1 MRFQDHGGL
10 ESEAPYQS
18 CTLRRFICHM
28 ILYIYI
34 YIQLYAHSSSQ
45 QQPTTKTPHI
55 PICIYAQFSPIL
67 IVTCLFRKSCF
78 GPKYREL
85 EVGTFAVMF
94 PHRSLGSQ
102 VLPFRASF
110 APISRPQIHRQ
121 ATVQR
126 MGIWLHSAGAGV
138 ASTYPSQG
146 SGIWALWLSLLLCL
160 ASPASAL
167 PWSGTHLSKRSLTE
181 AAKSLGGVSRVMPMA
196 KYPDPML
203 RMSARPVEDSMFH
216 KSELQLFT
224 EALKTTAATEG
235 AVGLAA
241 SQLGVDARII
251 VLDPTISERT
261 IFINPTIIERSSES
275 NMRWWRERC
284 LVLPPDVLVTLLR
297 DARIK
302 VEASDING
310 NVFSQIMEGEAARA
324 FQHELDHLNGVLI
337 IDHALEEEDLTSK
350 DTWLHRK

>member
-1 MRFQDHGGL
+1 
-10 ESEAPYQS
+10 
-18 CTLRRFICHM
+18 
-28 ILYIYI
+28 
-34 YIQLYAHSSSQ
+34 
-45 QQPTTKTPHI
+45 
-55 PICIYAQFSPIL
+55 
-67 IVTCLFRKSCF
+67 
-78 GPKYREL
+78 
-85 EVGTFAVMF
+85 
-94 PHRSLGSQ
+94 
-102 VLPFRASF
+102 
-110 APISRPQIHRQ
+110 
-121 ATVQR
+121 
-126 MGIWLHSAGAGV
+126 
-138 ASTYPSQG
+138 
-146 SGIWALWLSLLLCL
+146 
-160 ASPASAL
+160 
-167 PWSGTHLSKRSLTE
+167 
-181 AAKSLGGVSRVMPMA
+181 MPMA

-224 EALKTTAATEG
+224 EALKTTAATEE

-261 IFINPTIIERSSES
+261 VFINPKIVERSSES

-297 DARIK
+297 DASIK

-310 NVFSQIMEGEAARA
+310 KAFSQIMEGEAARA

-350 DTWLHRK
+350 DTWLQRKWL